1 MLLQQPSHIL
11 VHSPDGKSVTM
22 ENIDNGKMTQ
32 ATSLRLSSLTYTN
45 TLTTF
50 NESNKTIRFSLA
62 THDRSALTPL
72 EVTLVMPTNI
82 RYTLATLVYLLNVK
96 VSSHPQVDGKDIKD
110 YIKFNAHADQGV
122 LEMVVKGCWGISL
135 YKNERLGVTK
145 DTAHVN
151 PLIVADIST
160 PASDIE
166 TSEFTCYG
174 DSLLQLA
181 PTDIIHVSNNMFRG
195 GDMLTNLTRNS
206 ESIVHTL
213 GVQSFFGSITPYLN
227 TTGSPVSLR
236 PTEITSFTVS
246 LLDRDMNEIP
256 FRQPWTATFELTY

>member
-1 MLLQQPSHIL
+1 MDQ
-11 VHSPDGKSVTM
+11 
-22 ENIDNGKMTQ
+22 IDNGKITQ

-50 NESNKTIRFSLA
+50 NESNKTIRFSVA

-72 EVTLVMPTNI
+72 EVSFDMPTDV
-82 RYTLATLVYLLNVK
+82 RYTLSTLVYLLNVK
-96 VSSHPQVDGKDIKD
+96 VNNLPQIDGKDVKN
-110 YIKFNAHADQGV
+110 YIKFNTHADQGV

-135 YKNERLGVTK
+135 YKNECLGITK
-145 DTAHVN
+145 DTGHVN
-151 PLIVADIST
+151 PLLVADLST
-160 PASDIE
+160 PASEIE
-166 TSEFTCYG
+166 SSEFTCYG

-181 PTDIIHVSNNMFRG
+181 PTDIIHVSNTMFRG
-195 GDMLTNLTRNS
+195 GDMITNITRNS

-213 GVQSFFGSITPYLN
+213 GVQSYFGSVTPYLN

-236 PTEITSFTVS
+236 PTETTSFTVS
-246 LLDRDMNEIP
+246 LLDRDLNEIP